1 MEVQMLGIY
10 FLIAWGFYC
19 NHTKVKMK
27 AYRYL
32 FHFKN
37 KALIKYK
44 IGKKTIETPSGVT
57 GTLLKDKYSSYIAKV
72 SQTSTYINFHGLIFG
87 YKWNSKLSLEIWC
100 LKNWEDS
107 FFC

>member
-1 MEVQMLGIY
+1 
-10 FLIAWGFYC
+10 
-19 NHTKVKMK
+19 MK

-37 KALIKYK
+37 QALIKYK

-72 SQTSTYINFHGLIFG
+72 SQTSTYIKFHGLSFHYKG
-87 YKWNSKLSLEIWC
+87 YSKLILEVWF
-100 LKNWEDS
+100 LTN
-107 FFC
+107 